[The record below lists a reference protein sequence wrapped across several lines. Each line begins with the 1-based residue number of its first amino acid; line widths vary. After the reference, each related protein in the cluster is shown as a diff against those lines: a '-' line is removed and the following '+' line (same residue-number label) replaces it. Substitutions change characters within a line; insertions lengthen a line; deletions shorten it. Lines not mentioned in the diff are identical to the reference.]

1 METSAGIRLHNWLG
15 DVVSDPR
22 IVVRPRNVD
31 DIVAVMKDPARFP
44 SPVRAIG
51 SNHST
56 TRCAVADGGTVIEM
70 KSMKRILE
78 IGADTV
84 TVQAGAMYL
93 DVAKELEKRG
103 LQFFVNV
110 ELGSLTMG
118 SAACGGTKDASLPG
132 EFGQVN
138 AYAIGIKLV
147 TPSGELVH
155 ATEDDPELL
164 QAVRSSYGLFG
175 VVYEVTFRVRKLRL
189 MTVEHES
196 YSLEEF
202 LRRLPELVARG
213 QSMMLYIFPFLDGVS
228 VEFRKYHEGDARP
241 HRLLWRFRNEV
252 WKSVAPGLGYLA
264 NRYLPAKARD
274 VAVDHFNQKMR
285 LIVHFLMRDKDTVA
299 TDQIIKYPEKS
310 GWTRY
315 TFSIWAFPEAGYP
328 KVLREYFQFCK
339 DHYKRTGYRCNV
351 LNVGYRIAKDRNSL
365 LSYSWDGDVITVD
378 PVSTGG
384 EGWDDFLR
392 AYNAFCSERDGV
404 PLFNQ
409 TKWILPGQAKR
420 AFGDRLVKLNEYRK
434 RFDPNDRMLNK
445 YFAEMLG

>member
-1 METSAGIRLHNWLG
+1 
-15 DVVSDPR
+15 
-22 IVVRPRNVD
+22 
-31 DIVAVMKDPARFP
+31 
-44 SPVRAIG
+44 
-51 SNHST
+51 
-56 TRCAVADGGTVIEM
+56 
-70 KSMKRILE
+70 
-78 IGADTV
+78 
-84 TVQAGAMYL
+84 
-93 DVAKELEKRG
+93 
-103 LQFFVNV
+103 
-110 ELGSLTMG
+110 
-118 SAACGGTKDASLPG
+118 
-132 EFGQVN
+132 
-138 AYAIGIKLV
+138 
-147 TPSGELVH
+147 
-155 ATEDDPELL
+155 
-164 QAVRSSYGLFG
+164 
-175 VVYEVTFRVRKLRL
+175 
-189 MTVEHES
+189 
-196 YSLEEF
+196 
-202 LRRLPELVARG
+202 
-213 QSMMLYIFPFLDGVS
+213 
-228 VEFRKYHEGDARP
+228 
-241 HRLLWRFRNEV
+241 
-252 WKSVAPGLGYLA
+252 
-264 NRYLPAKARD
+264 